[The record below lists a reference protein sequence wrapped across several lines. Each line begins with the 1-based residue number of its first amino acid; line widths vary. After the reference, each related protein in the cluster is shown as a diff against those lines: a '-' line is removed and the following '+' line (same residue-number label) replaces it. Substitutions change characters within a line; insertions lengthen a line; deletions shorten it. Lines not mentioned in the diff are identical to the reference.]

1 MQGWD
6 FNWAA
11 FRNLS
16 LVLGGLAVVAFVVQ
30 LIILVATYV
39 MPFQTIPAAQVT
51 IPDLAPTSLESLESF
66 QKKMEARNLFY
77 APAGPVIAPVKT
89 GIEELSRD
97 LSLIGVVTTG
107 EPEAILKDKRLNQ
120 TYFLK
125 RHQKIRDLEVKE
137 VRRGSIVLKYK
148 DEEKEIFLD

>member
-1 MQGWD
+1 MYGWD

-11 FRNLS
+11 FRNLT
-16 LVLGGLAVVAFVVQ
+16 LLLGGLAVVAFVAQ
-30 LIILVATYV
+30 MIILAATYM
-39 MPFQTIPAAQVT
+39 MPFQSVPAARVT
-51 IPDLAPTSLESLESF
+51 VPDLAPTSMESLESF

-77 APAGPVIAPVKT
+77 TPAGPVIVPVKT
-89 GIEELSRD
+89 GIEELSQD